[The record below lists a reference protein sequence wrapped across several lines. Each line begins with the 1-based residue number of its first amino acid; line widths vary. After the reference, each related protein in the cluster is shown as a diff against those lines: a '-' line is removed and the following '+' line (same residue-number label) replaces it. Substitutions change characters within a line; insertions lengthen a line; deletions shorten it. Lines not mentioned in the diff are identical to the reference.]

1 MAPHSDHEPDA
12 DTPPSIRAIDVP
24 ILIVG
29 GGPTGLLLAHMLSR
43 LGGMHIVHE
52 ICSELIQAV
61 KSLIIERYAT
71 RLAAPKAHALSPRT
85 LEICRQ
91 FDLDVNELRKLGSG
105 RNDAYWVNFVASL
118 TGHYVG
124 SIPYERMDAE
134 VLEATP
140 TVGSVALWNAHA
152 DMGDR

>member
-1 MAPHSDHEPDA
+1 
-12 DTPPSIRAIDVP
+12 
-24 ILIVG
+24 
-29 GGPTGLLLAHMLSR
+29 
-43 LGGMHIVHE
+43 
-52 ICSELIQAV
+52 V

-91 FDLDVNELRKLGSG
+91 FDLDVNEIRKLGSG
-105 RNDAYWVNFVASL
+105 RDDAYWVNFVTSL
-118 TGHYVG
+118 AGHFVG

-140 TVGSVALWNAHA
+140 TVWMNSGVAAYVY
-152 DMGDR
+152 